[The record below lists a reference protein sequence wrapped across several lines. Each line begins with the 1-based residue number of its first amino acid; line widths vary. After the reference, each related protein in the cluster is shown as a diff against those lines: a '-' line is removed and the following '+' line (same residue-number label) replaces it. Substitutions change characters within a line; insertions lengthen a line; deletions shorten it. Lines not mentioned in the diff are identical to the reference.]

1 MKKTELR
8 PDIMASFI
16 NKGAAPGAKE
26 KDAAAPQ
33 GAGAAPRTYTVD
45 GEIFELPETR
55 KRRVQALLTQSI
67 YDRAKTRAEEEHT
80 SVNNI
85 IMQAL
90 DEYLTKRGI

>member
-26 KDAAAPQ
+26 KDTTPQ
-33 GAGAAPRTYTVD
+33 EAGTAPRTYTVD
-45 GEIFELPETR
+45 GEIYELPETR

-90 DEYLTKRGI
+90 EEYLTKRGI